1 MAKVLGRDEDEI
13 KSLPE
18 SDSEQSSC
26 RAGPPSFRNVS
37 KLKVQLSRSK
47 QHSRIVSMNS
57 YQDSG
62 AQSHRVKQDSSRVA
76 ESAYGPRRKLESSL
90 KNRINR

>member
-1 MAKVLGRDEDEI
+1 MAKVLGRDEDEM
-13 KSLPE
+13 KSLPG

-26 RAGPPSFRNVS
+26 KAGPPSNRNVS

-47 QHSRIVSMNS
+47 QHSGIVSMNS
-57 YQDSG
+57 YQNSG

-76 ESAYGPRRKLESSL
+76 DNAYGPRSKLDSSL
-90 KNRINR
+90 KNS